1 VVWEVP
7 TAEKV
12 IALTFDD
19 GPDPEN
25 TPRILEL
32 LKQYDAKATFFLT
45 GKKVEKYPEIVKREQ
60 NEGHELANHTYS
72 HTFFNNRVSLS
83 KLKQEVLKTDEAIF
97 KVTGQKCHLF
107 RPPGGYYNEK
117 LVNLAK
123 EEGYTVVMWSWHQ
136 DTKDWNSPGVNRIV
150 KNVLGDTR
158 NGDIV
163 LFHDYSDGQTQTA
176 DALKI
181 ILPKLKERGYRF
193 VTVSELLTYSKLTPR
208 EVNEENSIK

>member
-193 VTVSELLTYSKLTPR
+193 VTVSELLTYSKLKPR
-208 EVNEENSIK
+208 EVNEEKSIK